1 MRAEIVSVGTELL
14 LGHITDTNA
23 SWLAQQLSQLGIDN
37 YYVSAIGDNLGRLT
51 EHLRR
56 AWERSELIV
65 ITGGVGPTEDDLT
78 REAISAVLGE
88 PMVVQPDLEVALRA
102 FFARRGVSM
111 PESNVK
117 QATLIASASV
127 LENPVGTA
135 PGWWVERDGRVIV
148 AMPGVPSEMFR
159 MWEHQ
164 VVPRLRQRQGGS
176 VILTRTFKVVSL
188 GESAVEE
195 LIKPLLAQTN
205 PTIATYAKAD
215 GVHVRTSAKA
225 ESVEAAEA
233 LLDGL
238 EPRVR
243 EALGRAIY
251 GLDADSLATVDAALL
266 ERLGLTLATGEEF
279 TGGLIAGDL
288 SEAAGDHFKGG
299 LIISGDAPAEVPPE
313 GAAEPEGPEG
323 PGAGRARELALTAAR
338 QFGADLGLGL
348 AADLV
353 PRAGATPGR
362 LSYVVLLDSA
372 GNELAQFRR
381 LDTTAPA
388 IIRRRAV
395 LAALNL
401 LREHLLDRT
410 SAPGPPGLAPG
421 GRASDRFQAGGEPS
435 TLPGKVR

>member
-51 EHLRR
+51 EHLQR

-78 REAISAVLGE
+78 REAISALLGE

-117 QATLIASASV
+117 QATLIASARV

-148 AMPGVPSEMFR
+148 AMPGVPGEMFR

-188 GESAVEE
+188 GELAVEE
-195 LIKPLLAQTN
+195 LLKPLLAQTN

-288 SEAAGDHFKGG
+288 SEAAGAHFRGG
-299 LIISGDAPAEVPPE
+299 LVSADDPAEVPPE
-313 GAAEPEGPEG
+313 QARLEGAVAERGAQRGAQRGGPVVPGGPEG
-323 PGAGRARELALTAAR
+323 PGAGRARDLALTAAR

-348 AADLV
+348 AADMV
-353 PRAGATPGR
+353 QREGATPGR

-401 LREHLLDRT
+401 LREHLLDR
-410 SAPGPPGLAPG
+410 A
-421 GRASDRFQAGGEPS
+421 
-435 TLPGKVR
+435 

>member
-1 MRAEIVSVGTELL
+1 M
-14 LGHITDTNA
+14 
-23 SWLAQQLSQLGIDN
+23 
-37 YYVSAIGDNLGRLT
+37 
-51 EHLRR
+51 
-56 AWERSELIV
+56 
-65 ITGGVGPTEDDLT
+65 GPTEDDLT

-117 QATLIASASV
+117 QATLIASARV

-176 VILTRTFKVVSL
+176 VILTRTFKVVGL
-188 GESAVEE
+188 GELAVEE

-225 ESVEAAEA
+225 GSVEAAEA

-243 EALGRAIY
+243 EVLGRAIY
-251 GLDADSLATVDAALL
+251 GLDADSLATVDGGAPGAPGADPGHRGGVHRRADRRRP
-266 ERLGLTLATGEEF
+266 ERGGGGPLQGGPDQRRRPGGGAPGRRTG
-279 TGGLIAGDL
+279 APDRR
-288 SEAAGDHFKGG
+288 AAGRRAWRGV
-299 LIISGDAPAEVPPE
+299 AER
-313 GAAEPEGPEG
+313 GG

-353 PRAGATPGR
+353 PREGATPGR
-362 LSYVVLLDSA
+362 LSYVVLLDERRERA
-372 GNELAQFRR
+372 GALQAPGHHRPRHHPPPGGARR
-381 LDTTAPA
+381 PEPPAGAPA
-388 IIRRRAV
+388 RPYVGSGGGGATYS
-395 LAALNL
+395 AYAFSTMAGPG
-401 LREHLLDRT
+401 DRST
-410 SAPGPPGLAPG
+410 V
-421 GRASDRFQAGGEPS
+421 GR
-435 TLPGKVR
+435 GKGQT

>member
-37 YYVSAIGDNLGRLT
+37 YYVSAIGDNLGRLS

-56 AWERSELIV
+56 AWGRSELIV
-65 ITGGVGPTEDDLT
+65 ITGGLGPTEDDLT
-78 REAISAVLGE
+78 REAISAILGE

-102 FFARRGVSM
+102 FFARRGVAM

-117 QATLIASASV
+117 QATLIESARV
-127 LENPVGTA
+127 LDNPVGTA
-135 PGWWVERDGRVIV
+135 PGWWVEREGRVIV
-148 AMPGVPSEMFR
+148 AMPGVPGEMFR

-164 VVPRLRQRQGGS
+164 VVPRLRERQGGS
-176 VILTRTFKVVSL
+176 VILTRTFKVVGL

-225 ESVEAAEA
+225 GSAGEAGA

-243 EALGRAIY
+243 AVLGRAIY
-251 GLDADSLATVDAALL
+251 GLDADSLAGVDGALL
-266 ERLGLTLATGEEF
+266 ERLGLTVATGEEF

-288 SEAAGDHFKGG
+288 SEAAGARFKGG
-299 LIISGDAPAEVPPE
+299 LVSGAAPAPVGLD
-313 GAAEPEGPEG
+313 GAGADSPA
-323 PGAGRARELALTAAR
+323 AGRARELALTAAR
-338 QFGADLGLGL
+338 QFGADLGLAL

-353 PRAGATPGR
+353 PREGATPGR
-362 LSYVVLLDSA
+362 NSCTALVDGA
-372 GNELAQFRR
+372 GNELAAFQR
-381 LDTTAPA
+381 LDTTAPS

-395 LAALNL
+395 LYALNL
-401 LREHLLDRT
+401 LREQLLDREG
-410 SAPGPPGLAPG
+410 PGPEPG
-421 GRASDRFQAGGEPS
+421 
-435 TLPGKVR
+435 T

>member
-51 EHLRR
+51 EHLQR

-78 REAISAVLGE
+78 REAISALLGE

-117 QATLIASASV
+117 QATLIASARV

-148 AMPGVPSEMFR
+148 AMPGVPGEMFR

-176 VILTRTFKVVSL
+176 VILTRTFKVVRL

-195 LIKPLLAQTN
+195 LLKPLLAQTN

-251 GLDADSLATVDAALL
+251 GLDADSLATVDGALL

-288 SEAAGDHFKGG
+288 SEAAGAHFKGG
-299 LIISGDAPAEVPPE
+299 LVSADDPAQVPPE
-313 GAAEPEGPEG
+313 
-323 PGAGRARELALTAAR
+323 
-338 QFGADLGLGL
+338 Q
-348 AADLV
+348 
-353 PRAGATPGR
+353 
-362 LSYVVLLDSA
+362 
-372 GNELAQFRR
+372 
-381 LDTTAPA
+381 
-388 IIRRRAV
+388 
-395 LAALNL
+395 
-401 LREHLLDRT
+401 
-410 SAPGPPGLAPG
+410 APG
-421 GRASDRFQAGGEPS
+421 GAQPGGPSRRADQRGREPGGPATWPSPRRASSGPTWGWGSPRTWCSGRGRRRGGCPTWCCWTAPGTSWRSSGAWTPPPPPSSAGGRCSP
-435 TLPGKVR
+435 P